1 MIRAA
6 AALLACALLAGC
18 SSLKLFGLGK
28 EEASAAPA
36 LALKTAYRVEV
47 VADEPLRTL
56 LLNYLDL
63 ARFATAPETDVV
75 TSAELT
81 RLAAAAPAQARALLE
96 TEGYFNGEVKV
107 ENNLGA
113 DGLPLLRVTIATGPR
128 TLVGSLSVDATGAL
142 KDAAAGNDAAK
153 AQLASLQHDFP
164 LQPGEPFRQ
173 ALWSAAKNNTLA
185 RLRAEGYP
193 AASWGRT
200 QARVDAARNTAEL
213 TLVADSGP
221 QFRFGAVLIEGLE
234 RYDEASVRRLAT
246 FHAGEGYTEKLL
258 LDYQERLQKIGLFEG
273 VSVELDPDP
282 ATAGA
287 APVKVRVKEMT
298 LQQATVGVG
307 YSANTGQRVTLE
319 HWHRRPFGLD
329 WVAHN
334 KFELG
339 RDRNAWEG
347 ELISHPLDGLYRNLI
362 AGSAEKLSTAGE
374 VRTTWSARLGRTQDT
389 PRIERLYFA
398 EAAHV
403 ELENAAIGRSVTNA
417 YSGNYQWIF
426 RDLDSV
432 VLPTRGLT
440 LSAQTAAGYAL
451 SSPASNGPFARAY
464 GRLTWYQPLG
474 RAWYATA
481 RIEAGQVFARDD
493 VGVPDTMLFRA
504 GGDESVRGYAYRSL
518 GPTVVGTDG
527 ATSIGSGRML
537 LTASA
542 EVARP
547 FASMPALW
555 WALFV
560 DAGNA
565 ANRWNQ
571 IDPALGYGVGL
582 RWRSPVGPL
591 RLDLAYGQEVRKS
604 RVHLSVGIA
613 F

>member
-18 SSLKLFGLGK
+18 SSLKVFGLGK
-28 EEASAAPA
+28 DEAPA
-36 LALKTAYRVEV
+36 TPAVALKTAYRVEV

-63 ARFATAPETDVV
+63 ARFATAPETEVV

-96 TEGYFNGEVKV
+96 TEGYFNAEAKV
-107 ENNLGA
+107 ENSLGP

-128 TLVGSLSVDATGAL
+128 TLVASLSIDATGAL
-142 KDAAAGNDAAK
+142 KDASAGNDAAK
-153 AQLASLQHDFP
+153 AQIASLQHDFP

-173 ALWSAAKNNTLA
+173 ALWNAAKNNTLA

-193 AASWGRT
+193 AATWGQT
-200 QARVDAARNTAEL
+200 HARVDAVRNTAEL

-221 QFRFGAVLIEGLE
+221 QFRFGAVRIEGLE

-246 FHAGEGYTEKLL
+246 FNAGEPFTEKLL

-347 ELISHPLDGLYRNLI
+347 ELISHPLDGLYRNLV

-403 ELENAAIGRSVTNA
+403 ELENTATGRSVTNA

-565 ANRWNQ
+565 ANRWNEL
-571 IDPALGYGVGL
+571 DPALGYGVGL